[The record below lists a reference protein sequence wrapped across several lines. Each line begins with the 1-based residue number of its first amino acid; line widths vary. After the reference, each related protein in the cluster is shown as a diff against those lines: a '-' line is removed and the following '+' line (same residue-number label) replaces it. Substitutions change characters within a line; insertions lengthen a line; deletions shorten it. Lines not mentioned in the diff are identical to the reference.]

1 MVSVFDERVTL
12 FLREVP
18 AMGDCSSNNGGL
30 LTGMQ
35 SKRIVENDI
44 DKTKA
49 AWCVSGNIIQL
60 LLCTRVLTKCWQR

>member
-1 MVSVFDERVTL
+1 MVSVFDEWVTL
-12 FLREVP
+12 LLREVP

-49 AWCVSGNIIQL
+49 AWS
-60 LLCTRVLTKCWQR
+60 VLQEI